1 VDFWSCTTHEI
12 FSELLLNDL
21 SNHRISLSQFSRPM
35 IDTLFNEAGVFGF
48 VKIQLKHH
56 AHRTYGINEY
66 MVIVIISPREF
77 IF

>member
-1 VDFWSCTTHEI
+1 
-12 FSELLLNDL
+12 
-21 SNHRISLSQFSRPM
+21 M